1 MLQSAKIQIVVYFG
15 TKVTNLSYIYVSSI
29 ISHFRMKLVFLIYLL
44 NGFLLATQLFAQRNG
59 PLPFDTTQY
68 QLKEVVYKSTP
79 QAELKLHL
87 YYPQQPGNQP
97 LPAILFFFG
106 GGWSGGNHGHFA
118 PHSKYLASRGMIA
131 VTADYRVK
139 KQHGT
144 TPIEAIQDARQAL
157 GFLANHATEFGID
170 SSLIAVGGGSAGGH
184 LALCT
189 ALIDQFDEVKLSY
202 SPKALVLY
210 NPVVKTTS
218 AGFGSKMLGKDSIN
232 ASPYHHVSEE
242 MPPLVIFHG
251 EEDTTVPLSN
261 ITELEIELN
270 NLGVENTIYAYP
282 EQKHGFFNVGRQP
295 EHHYFLETLYRT
307 DEFLTKYGYLK
318 GKPLFEKPEGRN

>member
-1 MLQSAKIQIVVYFG
+1 M
-15 TKVTNLSYIYVSSI
+15 SYIYVSSI
-29 ISHFRMKLVFLIYLL
+29 IRHFPMKGIFPIFLIF
-44 NGFLLATQLFAQRNG
+44 NLAFVHQIQAQDTD
-59 PLPFDTTQY
+59 PFPFDTSHY
-68 QLKEVVYKSTP
+68 QLREVVYKSTP

-87 YYPQQPGNQP
+87 YYPQQTRSQP

-106 GGWSGGNHGHFA
+106 GGWSGGSHSHFA

-157 GFLANHATEFGID
+157 NYLAAHADELGVDF
-170 SSLIAVGGGSAGGH
+170 SMIAAGGGSAGGH

-189 ALIDQFDEVKLSY
+189 ALIDRFDDEKLDY

-210 NPVVKTTS
+210 NPVVNTTS
-218 AGFGSKMLGKDSIN
+218 AGFGSNSLGKDSIN
-232 ASPYHHVSEE
+232 ASPFHHLSLT

-261 ITELEIELN
+261 ITELQQELT
-270 NLGVENTIYAYP
+270 NLGVEHTVYTYP
-282 EQKHGFFNVGRQP
+282 DQKHGFFNVGRQP
-295 EHHYFLETLYRT
+295 ENLYFLETLYRT
-307 DEFLTKYGYLK
+307 DEFLTKYGYLM
-318 GKPLFEKPEGRN
+318 GEPLFDLPLPKAKK